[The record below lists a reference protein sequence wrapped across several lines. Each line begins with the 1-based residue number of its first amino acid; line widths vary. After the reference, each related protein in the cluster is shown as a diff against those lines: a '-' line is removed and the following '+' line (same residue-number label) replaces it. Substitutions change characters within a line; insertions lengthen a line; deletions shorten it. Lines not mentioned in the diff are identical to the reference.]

1 MIIHGCNDYQ
11 IYNHKKTQNDKYKK
25 AMEIVNIF
33 QENMKN
39 GKETRVIVK
48 KNLDSLLMEK

>member
-1 MIIHGCNDYQ
+1 MIIHGFDYCQ
-11 IYNHKKTQNDKYKK
+11 IDNHKKTQNDKYKK
-25 AMEIVNIF
+25 AMEIINIF

-48 KNLDSLLMEK
+48 KKTRICY